1 MELANR
7 IVSLPMYLALPD
19 RDNEVNELVLEY
31 YDEMARS
38 GASIIVPGR
47 MSKARLNAQSH
58 AARRNLTL
66 ARVVVAR
73 VDPGF
78 RSLGN
83 CRVRTMISSEPNMS
97 WPSLGTQA

>member
-1 MELANR
+1 MSLLFSPVRIGSMELANR

-47 MSKARLNAQSH
+47 MSKGRRNAQSH
-58 AARRNLTL
+58 AGA
-66 ARVVVAR
+66 
-73 VDPGF
+73 
-78 RSLGN
+78 
-83 CRVRTMISSEPNMS
+83 I
-97 WPSLGTQA
+97 